1 MTKKQISIVIPVH
14 NEQENIIPLTEKIE
28 SYLKDYKLNIIY
40 VNDHSSDN
48 TLETLHS
55 LAKADSLVGYI
66 SFTRQYGKESGLL
79 AGLRHARGD
88 YIGIMDA
95 DFQDPPELL
104 SQMTHFLNKN
114 QKIDVV
120 AAKKQNYHN
129 SNPIGSFL
137 SQLFYSLSAH
147 LTGAS
152 IPNGSRDFRLMRK
165 RVVDDYLKYSEH
177 TRFSR
182 YIFDAEGYNVKY
194 ITFPDAKRRYGKSS
208 WSLNKL
214 FDYALTGIIGNGSAI
229 PELIVK
235 TGSIFSAISLIL
247 SIIGLFKLQAW
258 QGAEKW
264 FLLFLLLSLILT
276 AVGITGVYTGKILT
290 EVKDRPDYLI
300 RQMKL
305 PKNYDSDLK
314 SEKMN
319 KDESHEQK

>member
-28 SYLKDYKLNIIY
+28 SYLKDYNTNIIY

-48 TLETLHS
+48 TLSTLHS
-55 LAKADSLVGYI
+55 LAKVDSSVGYI

-79 AGLRHARGD
+79 AGLRHAQGN

-104 SQMTHFLNKN
+104 PQMAHFLDKN
-114 QKIDVV
+114 QGIDVV
-120 AAKKQNYHN
+120 AAKKQDYHN

-137 SQLFYSLSAH
+137 SQLFYSLSAN

-165 RVVDDYLKYSEH
+165 QVVDDYLKYSEH

-182 YIFDAEGYNVKY
+182 YIFDAEGYNIKY
-194 ITFPDAKRRYGKSS
+194 ITFPDVKRRYGKSS

-214 FDYALTGIIGNGSAI
+214 FDYALTGIIGNGSTI

-258 QGAEKW
+258 QDAEKW

-319 KDESHEQK
+319 KDESHGQK

>member
-14 NEQENIIPLTEKIE
+14 NEQENIISLTEKIE
-28 SYLKDYKLNIIY
+28 SYLKNYNTNIIF

-48 TLETLHS
+48 TLSTLHS
-55 LAKADSLVGYI
+55 LAKADSSVGYI

-79 AGLRHARGD
+79 AGLRHAQGD

-104 SQMTHFLNKN
+104 PQMAHFLDKD
-114 QKIDVV
+114 QEIDVV
-120 AAKKQNYHN
+120 AAKKQDYHN

-137 SQLFYSLSAH
+137 SQLFYSLSAY

-165 RVVDDYLKYSEH
+165 QVVDNYLKYGEH

-194 ITFPDAKRRYGKSS
+194 ITFPDVKRRYGKSS

-214 FDYALTGIIGNGSAI
+214 FDYALTGIVGSGSAI

-235 TGSIFSAISLIL
+235 TGLVFSVISLIL
-247 SIIGLFKLQAW
+247 LIIGLFKLQTW
-258 QGAEKW
+258 QGTEKW

-319 KDESHEQK
+319 KDESHGQK